1 MKISIILILLTFS
14 ICAFSQSKSDISNM
28 LNKMKKSGTFS
39 AEQIDAAKK
48 QLNQLS
54 DEDMKKI
61 IKASQKSLND
71 PKIQEKLKSIKGL

>member
-1 MKISIILILLTFS
+1 
-14 ICAFSQSKSDISNM
+14 M